1 MEELDRK
8 NIIQHETKVED
19 EASSNFTT
27 TSVYKNMFPFGME
40 QEKFEW
46 KISRLI
52 KFNRGID
59 RPKSYNPWMDRVEN
73 DKDFRRKLAETDLHK
88 ESFVKEVESQVW
100 PDQPKVDNKIRITV
114 RPEDLKANAYK
125 RILRILGI
133 G

>member
-59 RPKSYNPWMDRVEN
+59 RPKSYNPWMDRAEN
-73 DKDFRRKLAETDLHK
+73 DAEFRRKLAETDLHK
-88 ESFVKEVESQVW
+88 ESFIKEVEPQVW
-100 PDQPKVDNKIRITV
+100 PDQPFVDNKIKITF
-114 RPEDLKANAYK
+114 RYKDTKGTILKK
-125 RILRILGI
+125 LKQILGL
-133 G
+133 